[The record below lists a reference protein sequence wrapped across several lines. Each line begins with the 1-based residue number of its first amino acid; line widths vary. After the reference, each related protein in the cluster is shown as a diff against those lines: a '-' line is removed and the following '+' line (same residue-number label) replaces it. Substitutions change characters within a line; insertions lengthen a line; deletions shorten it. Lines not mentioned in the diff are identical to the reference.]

1 MRFSAAFPS
10 ILYDIA
16 EENGYS
22 IDSFS
27 DLWGHRISNGERI
40 MFIVGYQFPLNPA
53 SSKELCQDKAL
64 TCDVL
69 TKAGIPAVEHYF
81 YPRFPSKTEP
91 SPFRDRDF
99 AKKLIEAEGKAVLK
113 DNYGTGGNQVYLIES
128 MQDFDETLQKI
139 HSFSYAAALSPFY
152 EILNEYRFVMLD
164 GEVQLVIRKDRQYT
178 TDENGSRVYATW
190 KHNLGQGAVGSVI
203 TDSLWIDAL
212 SKTVKDAVR
221 ALNMR
226 FCSVDLAVT
235 KAGVKVLEV
244 NGGVMMEHFAKQSE
258 ENYQTAKA
266 IYRKAIVRYLEQ

>member
-10 ILYDIA
+10 ILYEIA
-16 EENGYS
+16 EENGCT

-27 DLWGHRISNGERI
+27 DLWGHRICSGRKT

-64 TCDVL
+64 TFDVL

-81 YPRFPSKTEP
+81 YPAFPSKTEP

-99 AKKLIEAEGKAVLK
+99 AKKLIETEGRAVLK
-113 DNYGTGGNQVYLIES
+113 DNYGTGGNQVYLVES
-128 MQDFDETLQKI
+128 IGD
-139 HSFSYAAALSPFY
+139 SYAAALSPFC

-164 GEVQLVIRKDRQYT
+164 EEVQLVIRKDRQYT

-190 KHNLGQGAVGSVI
+190 KHNLGQGAAGTVI
-203 TDSLWIDAL
+203 TDSLWIEAL
-212 SKTVKDAVR
+212 SKTVKDTVR

-226 FCSVDLAVT
+226 FCSVDLVVT
-235 KAGVKVLEV
+235 KEGVKVLEV

-266 IYRKAIVRYLEQ
+266 IYRKAIVRCLEM